1 MSDEITPQAKPIDT
15 TGEPE
20 WFPPAQDDSVTLHRP
35 EPSSAVRRIF
45 FGRDGMRAGW
55 ALLLWLLFAAM
66 LARGVNAMLRI
77 LLSGRVAPHTM
88 PEWLT
93 LLSSTIGFFTVGA
106 AGLIVSRIER
116 KPWSAY
122 GIGSPR
128 SRTGDFGMGLLW
140 GFGTLSVLVGML
152 RAGGYLA
159 FSGLNLHGVANILL
173 WAVIFAL
180 SFLMTGFF
188 EEFTFR
194 GFPQFTLTRG
204 IAGAL
209 RSMGLED
216 HAPAVAFWITASL
229 LAILFGAV
237 HAGNPGEGRI
247 GLVSAGLI
255 GFLFA
260 FSLWR
265 TGSLWWAIGFHA
277 AWDWAESYF
286 YGTSDSG
293 LVLPHRLMTAL
304 PEGNLLFSGGS
315 IGPEGSIFIFA
326 IIALVAAIIA
336 FTLKPRAG
344 SPSAEF

>member
-194 GFPQFTLTRG
+194 GFPQFTLTRASRVLYG
-204 IAGAL
+204 VWAWKTTLPLWPSGS
-209 RSMGLED
+209 R
-216 HAPAVAFWITASL
+216 PAC
-229 LAILFGAV
+229 
-237 HAGNPGEGRI
+237 
-247 GLVSAGLI
+247 
-255 GFLFA
+255 
-260 FSLWR
+260 
-265 TGSLWWAIGFHA
+265 
-277 AWDWAESYF
+277 
-286 YGTSDSG
+286 
-293 LVLPHRLMTAL
+293 
-304 PEGNLLFSGGS
+304 
-315 IGPEGSIFIFA
+315 
-326 IIALVAAIIA
+326 
-336 FTLKPRAG
+336 
-344 SPSAEF
+344 SPSCSVLCMQAIPARAASVWCPQDSLASSSPSVCGAPDRYGGPLASTRRGTGRSPTSTGHPIAASCYRIV